1 MKYAVLVVFAL
12 MLAQTVSADTLT
24 FDDPLSGWTTD
35 RHDPASFA
43 IDNSTFAGNN
53 VLTIKIDGSQQ
64 QTSSFYNYQGKLH
77 AFPLTGGT
85 QTYSIEQYVDA
96 TNWGSQDIN
105 AGFWGVGNDSSSAT
119 SAYPIIVYRQG
130 TGVAVAGYYSFDYMV
145 GGWNYLGA
153 ATANAWN
160 TLKIQLTPGVGM
172 TYSVNGTQ
180 LGATADPDTASLS
193 DVILNTYNFGQN
205 YQVSYDNLSATSVT
219 PLPSA
224 AMAGGLLLGG
234 FGLTRRRRAA

>member
-43 IDNSTFAGNN
+43 IDNSTFAPNS

-64 QTSSFYNYQGKLH
+64 QASSFANYQGKIH

-85 QTYSIEQYVDA
+85 QTYSIDQYVDS
-96 TNWGSQDIN
+96 NWGSQDIN
-105 AGFWGVGNDSSSAT
+105 AGFWGVGNDSSSTT
-119 SAYPIIVYRQG
+119 SAYPIIAYRQG
-130 TGVAVAGYYSFDYMV
+130 AGVATAGYYSFDYML
-145 GGWNYLGA
+145 GGWNFLGVA
-153 ATANAWN
+153 NANAWN

-172 TYSVNGTQ
+172 SYFINGAEK
-180 LGATADPDTASLS
+180 GVTADPDTASLS